1 MDVVMKL
8 FAVSLVSAVSAS
20 AVSAWKWSVALCGAM
35 AVLVWVTR
43 PYMQP
48 QVSTLQSLSCLS
60 LAATSVAFIYQMPNL
75 ARAALLTPLL
85 LVLLQVRCPDCE
97 EALAERC
104 YEDLVA
110 ELPKLQRGEPHQL
123 NVQLLRF

>member
-1 MDVVMKL
+1 MGMLQTISPSPAASNTDILYGILSTNTPLYVKKPLAHAHLTGQDIWMDVVMKL

-48 QVSTLQSLSCLS
+48 QASRSDT
-60 LAATSVAFIYQMPNL
+60 
-75 ARAALLTPLL
+75 
-85 LVLLQVRCPDCE
+85 D
-97 EALAERC
+97 
-104 YEDLVA
+104 
-110 ELPKLQRGEPHQL
+110 
-123 NVQLLRF
+123 